1 MLRVRFSDLHGNH
14 SSSAAIALPVQ
25 GDIENG
31 WWAWLWIGFLL
42 VALLLAFE
50 RHRDPFPAQAE
61 LVAARLGLSREWGLA
76 RSNNSSSRMG
86 LPAGGGLG
94 QAGELS
100 GSPAQS
106 DPVDELWGRLSVREL
121 RLLPG
126 LGDTRA
132 RALVRAREEVLP
144 GARLPRL
151 AQIPGIGE
159 ITERRV
165 LAWLRERAGSS
176 PGPMGSFP
184 FNRAPAPG
192 HLR

>member
-1 MLRVRFSDLHGNH
+1 MRARFSKLRGNRESFTAITLH
-14 SSSAAIALPVQ
+14 VQ
-25 GDIENG
+25 ANIENG

-42 VALLLAFE
+42 VAMLLAFE

-61 LVAARLGLSREWGLA
+61 LVAGRLGLSREWDLA
-76 RSNNSSSRMG
+76 RNNASFTGSLEPSI
-86 LPAGGGLG
+86 AGLG
-94 QAGELS
+94 HATGLI
-100 GSPAQS
+100 GSSATG
-106 DPVDELWGRLSVREL
+106 DPVDELWGSLSVREL

-132 RALVRAREEVLP
+132 RALVRAREELVP

-165 LAWLRERAGSS
+165 LGWLRERAGSL
-176 PGPMGSFP
+176 PGPLGSSP
-184 FNRAPAPG
+184 SGRAPAPG
-192 HLR
+192 KLR